1 MIALFPKRFVGV
13 NNGEWNLLVDET
25 SFYLVSFI
33 WFLLK
38 PHTHLQTPGATL
50 CWLTFYS
57 VSAGG
62 GLGALR
68 TIGGLFVPL

>member
-1 MIALFPKRFVGV
+1 MIALVPKCFVGV

-38 PHTHLQTPGATL
+38 PHTHLQTPRATL
-50 CWLTFYS
+50 CWLRKYS
-57 VSAGG
+57 VSTGD

-68 TIGGLFVPL
+68 TISGLFGPL